1 MYNYNKKPLLIF
13 YETTKACDL
22 QCRHCRASS
31 ISEPL
36 PDELNTNESLDFI
49 RSIKYFGKPYPVLIL
64 TGGDVMKRKDIRMLI
79 DEANYYNIPVSISPA
94 ATDLLNDDF
103 LNYAKN
109 RVASISLS
117 LDGLKDNHDW
127 LRNKPGIFDKTIE
140 LIKKIKEMNIKL
152 QVNTLVYKRNLMDLP
167 YILKILIENKI
178 DVWELFF
185 LIRTG
190 RGVDREDLNP
200 REYEDV
206 NHWLLFASGYVNIR
220 TVESPIFRRV
230 LDQGNNNY
238 SGHLYNKLVKMTL
251 SELGEPLKSRTLRS
265 INTRDGKGIIFVS
278 YNGDVYPSGFLPVS
292 LDNIRK
298 NSIVSIYQDNN
309 VLNTLRDS
317 RNLKAPCGTCYW
329 SDSCGG
335 SRARAYSYFHDILGY
350 DPSCV
355 FVYS

>member
-22 QCRHCRASS
+22 RCRHCRASS

-36 PDELNTNESLDFI
+36 PDELNTKESLDFI

-64 TGGDVMKRKDIRMLI
+64 TGGDVMKRKDIKTLI

-94 ATDLLNDDF
+94 ATDLLDDDF
-103 LNYAKN
+103 LNYARN

-117 LDGLKDNHDW
+117 LDGLKENHDW
-127 LRNKPGIFDKTIE
+127 LRNKNGLFEKTID
-140 LIKKIKEMNIKL
+140 LVKKIKNMNIKL
-152 QVNTLVYKRNLMDLP
+152 QINTLVYKRNIMDLP
-167 YILKILIENKI
+167 YILKILTDNKI

-190 RGVDREDLNP
+190 RGIDQEDLSP
-200 REYEDV
+200 QEYEDV
-206 NHWLLFASGYVNIR
+206 NHWLLFASGYINIR
-220 TVESPIFRRV
+220 TVESPMFRRII
-230 LDQGNNNY
+230 DQGNKNY
-238 SGHLYNKLVKMTL
+238 SGKLYSDLVRSTISL
-251 SELGEPLKSRTLRS
+251 LGEPEKRRILRS
-265 INTRDGKGIIFVS
+265 VNTRDGKGIIFVS

-292 LDNIRK
+292 LGNIR
-298 NSIVSIYQDNN
+298 STSLISIYQENS
-309 VLNTLRDS
+309 VLQTLRDS
-317 RNLKAPCGTCYW
+317 KNLKAPCGTCYW

-350 DPSCV
+350 DPACITC
-355 FVYS
+355 YL